1 MLTLQQTAQELLSF
15 EDVLILCHRNPDGD
29 TLGSG
34 YALCRAYLE
43 HGVRARVFC
52 SDEVPEKFHY
62 LSDGIPQTEFTPRH
76 ILSVD
81 VADPGLLGEKALN
94 LVASLHP
101 VELSIDHLPT
111 HRQFADE
118 IYVEAN
124 SASCCE
130 IIRVLLEEMGWEVT
144 PSIASC
150 LYTGIATDTG
160 CFKFSNTSPRT
171 HRIAAEMIEKGADY
185 IPINKVMFD
194 TLTFPELALERL
206 ALEKMWMSEDG
217 SIAVMTITTDML
229 HKTSVSESEL
239 DRITSFT
246 RKIKGVEIGIT
257 IKQRGPEDFKV
268 SVRTGESRSAADI
281 CAVFGGGGHARAA
294 GCQFNEADPVHI
306 REQLLQAVRDTDPE
320 VCHG

>member
-62 LSDGIPQTEFTPRH
+62 LSNGIPQTEFTPRH

-101 VELSIDHLPT
+101 VELSIDHHPT

-294 GCQFNEADPVHI
+294 GCQFNEADPVNI

>member
-62 LSDGIPQTEFTPRH
+62 LSNGIPQTEFTPRH

-81 VADPGLLGEKALN
+81 VADPGLVGEKALN

-101 VELSIDHLPT
+101 VELSIDHHPT

>member
-1 MLTLQQTAQELLSF
+1 MKVNINDVTA
-15 EDVLILCHRNPDGD
+15 
-29 TLGSG
+29 
-34 YALCRAYLE
+34 
-43 HGVRARVFC
+43 
-52 SDEVPEKFHY
+52 
-62 LSDGIPQTEFTPRH
+62 
-76 ILSVD
+76 
-81 VADPGLLGEKALN
+81 KA
-94 LVASLHP
+94 
-101 VELSIDHLPT
+101 
-111 HRQFADE
+111 
-118 IYVEAN
+118 
-124 SASCCE
+124 
-130 IIRVLLEEMGWEVT
+130 
-144 PSIASC
+144 

-257 IKQRGPEDFKV
+257 IKQRGPEEFKV

>member
-101 VELSIDHLPT
+101 ELSIDHHPT

-130 IIRVLLEEMGWEVT
+130 IIRVLLEEMGWEIT

-185 IPINKVMFD
+185 ISINKVMFD

>member
-101 VELSIDHLPT
+101 VELSIDHHPT

-185 IPINKVMFD
+185 IPIHKVMFD

-257 IKQRGPEDFKV
+257 IKQRGPEEFKV

>member
-81 VADPGLLGEKALN
+81 VADPGLLGEKTLN

-101 VELSIDHLPT
+101 VELSIDHHPT

-257 IKQRGPEDFKV
+257 IKQRGPEEFKV

>member
-101 VELSIDHLPT
+101 VELSIDHHPT

-118 IYVEAN
+118 IYVAAN

>member
-101 VELSIDHLPT
+101 VELSIDHHPT

-171 HRIAAEMIEKGADY
+171 HRIAAEMIEKGADH

>member
-101 VELSIDHLPT
+101 VELSIDHHPT

-130 IIRVLLEEMGWEVT
+130 IIRVLFEEMGWEVT

-257 IKQRGPEDFKV
+257 IKQRGPEEFKV

>member
-101 VELSIDHLPT
+101 VELSIDHHPT

>member
-101 VELSIDHLPT
+101 VELSIDHHPT

-118 IYVEAN
+118 I
-124 SASCCE
+124 
-130 IIRVLLEEMGWEVT
+130 
-144 PSIASC
+144 
-150 LYTGIATDTG
+150 
-160 CFKFSNTSPRT
+160 
-171 HRIAAEMIEKGADY
+171 
-185 IPINKVMFD
+185 
-194 TLTFPELALERL
+194 
-206 ALEKMWMSEDG
+206 
-217 SIAVMTITTDML
+217 
-229 HKTSVSESEL
+229 
-239 DRITSFT
+239 
-246 RKIKGVEIGIT
+246 
-257 IKQRGPEDFKV
+257 
-268 SVRTGESRSAADI
+268 
-281 CAVFGGGGHARAA
+281 
-294 GCQFNEADPVHI
+294 
-306 REQLLQAVRDTDPE
+306 
-320 VCHG
+320 

>member
-81 VADPGLLGEKALN
+81 VADPGLLGEKTLN

-101 VELSIDHLPT
+101 VELSIDHHPT

>member
-52 SDEVPEKFHY
+52 SDEVLEKFHY

-101 VELSIDHLPT
+101 VELSIDHHPT

>member
-101 VELSIDHLPT
+101 VELSIDHHPT

-257 IKQRGPEDFKV
+257 IKQRGPEEFKV

>member
-62 LSDGIPQTEFTPRH
+62 LSNGIPQTEFTPRH

-101 VELSIDHLPT
+101 VELSIDHHPT